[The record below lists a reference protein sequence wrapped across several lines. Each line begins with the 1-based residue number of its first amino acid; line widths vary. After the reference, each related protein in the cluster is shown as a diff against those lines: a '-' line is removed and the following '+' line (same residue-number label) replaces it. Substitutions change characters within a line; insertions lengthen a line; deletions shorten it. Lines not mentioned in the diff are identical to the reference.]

1 MRQWAITQAV
11 TIPVLFAAAMATATV
26 AVAAEVSFP
35 VRPVKAAAPKA
46 EIVYLDKV
54 WDRAG
59 HSAFT
64 DLIRFHN
71 RWFLAFREATTHV
84 SGDGAIRILSS
95 SDFEH
100 WQETARIAHPG
111 GDLRDPK
118 FCEAPDG
125 QLMLT
130 TALALRQPAESHHQT
145 YTWFSREG
153 RQWSEP
159 AAIGDPD
166 VWLWRV
172 QWHRGMALAL
182 GYATGPQ
189 RFLRGYM
196 SGSSATRFDTIN
208 PTVLSADYPNETSIL
223 FQSDESALCLLRRD
237 AGTKTALLGRS
248 QPPYRA
254 WTWTDLGVRIGGP
267 HMVKLPDGRIV
278 AALRLYAGKA
288 RTSLCWLDPATDQLT
303 EFLAL
308 PSGGDTSYAGLGF
321 HDGLLHVSYYSSH
334 EERTS
339 IYVAKVKL
347 PARLAK
353 ESR

>member
-1 MRQWAITQAV
+1 MINRI
-11 TIPVLFAAAMATATV
+11 LLAAATA
-26 AVAAEVSFP
+26 AAAYAQGSFSE
-35 VRPVKAAAPKA
+35 KAAKPTPPKA
-46 EIVYLDKV
+46 EIVYHDKV

-64 DLIRFHN
+64 DLIHFRD
-71 RWFLAFREATTHV
+71 RWFLAFREASTHV

-95 SDFEH
+95 ADFEH
-100 WQETARIAHPG
+100 WQDTAHITHPG

-118 FCEAPDG
+118 LCETPEG

-130 TALALRQPAESHHQT
+130 TALALRQPAEAHHQS
-145 YTWFSREG
+145 YAWFSREG
-153 RQWSEP
+153 RVWSEP
-159 AAIGDPD
+159 SAIGDPG

-172 QWHRGMALAL
+172 QWSHGKALAL
-182 GYATGPQ
+182 GYGTGAD
-189 RFLRGYM
+189 RFLRGYI
-196 SGSSATRFDTIN
+196 SGNGSRFDTVN
-208 PTVLSADYPNETSIL
+208 PAVLAADYPNETSIL
-223 FQSDESALCLLRRD
+223 FLNDESALCLLRRD
-237 AGTKTALLGRS
+237 GGSKTALLGRS
-248 QPPYRA
+248 RPPYRA

-267 HMVKLPDGRIV
+267 HMLKLPDGRIV
-278 AALRLYAGKA
+278 AAVRLYDGKT
-288 RTSLCWLDPATDQLT
+288 RTSLCWLDPDTDRLT

-321 HDGLLHVSYYSSH
+321 HNDLLHVSYYSSH

-347 PARLAK
+347 PARSFK